1 MGGIWEMLKS
11 QSFLEKALLLI
22 ITAVLSGFLIP
33 FILQDITQKKFKE
46 QKIFEAEL
54 LRQTKVLESQT
65 EFFNIISE
73 VISKF
78 QLLALETAYYK
89 SHKNKE
95 KYELAFK
102 KYDEQIWSLYTKI
115 HYEIDKSRRL
125 ISLRI
130 HKRFLEFYQDILT
143 NQDST
148 LVNLVERGDTATDHE
163 WNQFHQLVNT
173 NAIKA
178 REILYDL
185 AQELGLTIESNQE
198 TKSRPR

>member
-11 QSFLEKALLLI
+11 QSILEKVLLLI

-46 QKIFEAEL
+46 QKIFGAEL
-54 LRQTKVLESQT
+54 LRQIKVLESQT

-102 KYDEQIWSLYTKI
+102 KWCS
-115 HYEIDKSRRL
+115 SG
-125 ISLRI
+125 
-130 HKRFLEFYQDILT
+130 
-143 NQDST
+143 NT
-148 LVNLVERGDTATDHE
+148 LKKKKGQSSD
-163 WNQFHQLVNT
+163 QC
-173 NAIKA
+173 
-178 REILYDL
+178 
-185 AQELGLTIESNQE
+185 G
-198 TKSRPR
+198 